1 MILMKI
7 ILNMI
12 LVQVNAATRYY
23 KFLFVKFQLEY
34 VFILLSFLLG
44 LQEHVK
50 LYVCT
55 VYVVAII
62 EAYLGSKTQLINIYI
77 VAIVHSH
84 LNSVCC
90 IYISIV
96 DSKHI
101 ASCSYELCI
110 HIHAV
115 YSVAE

>member
-1 MILMKI
+1 MKI
-7 ILNMI
+7 IVNMI

-34 VFILLSFLLG
+34 VFILLRFLLG
-44 LQEHVK
+44 LQKHVK

-77 VAIVHSH
+77 VAIVYSH

-96 DSKHI
+96 YSKHI
-101 ASCSYELCI
+101 ANFSYKLCI